1 MAKEKSN
8 LLSYCGRALGLATGI
23 TLATILITFFR
34 WEENTVLGIVIKFVF
49 VFIVYF
55 PVNLLVDKTGEKM
68 NREGK
73 KAQ

>member
-1 MAKEKSN
+1 MAKKKTN

-23 TLATILITFFR
+23 TILITFFR
-34 WEENTVLGIVIKFVF
+34 WEENTVLGIVIKFAF

-55 PVNLLVDKTGEKM
+55 PVNLLVDKIGEKM
-68 NREGK
+68 NREGN